1 MQPTQ
6 QQETAI
12 YTHDRNVIVVAGAG
26 SGKTR
31 VLVERYLAL
40 LEAHHDWPLNA
51 LVAITFTEKAA
62 GEMRDRV
69 RQTLETRAQS
79 ADTPERRA
87 IWNERLGMM
96 ESARISTIHSLCAT
110 ILRANAPE
118 AGVDPQ
124 FEVLDE
130 VDARLLLDDVIE
142 RVFQRLQDEGDLL
155 GELFVEYET
164 QAVHRVLVDQISLD
178 VPELGENL
186 FAGWVEQWEA
196 EAVREVANLLTDPV
210 FSESLNWL
218 PERGW
223 PQEDKLLDVWRA
235 VWSLSGQLNEQTELS
250 IRLDLLRILGSSETI
265 NLRSGSSKAWGDKET
280 LAESKARLGRIR
292 DMTRE
297 TLKHIGEPPGEP
309 DQRAAYLLPLWANL
323 IRRVQ
328 SAYRDTK
335 EKDSLLDF
343 DDLEQRTADLLR
355 DFPLVRARYR
365 NAEFKHIL
373 VDEFQDTNSRQW
385 SIIQAL
391 ADLERPGS
399 LFVVGDPKQS
409 IYAFRGADVSVFDR
423 VKGEILT
430 RGGTDVALARSFRTH
445 HRLVAGFNYLFGQL
459 LVRDAASPVRAFEVE
474 LGQPMESQRQPAP
487 SEFPSLELLLV
498 NKRDLEKGDDSP
510 AAAARQLEAGALA
523 GRLRDMVA
531 QGLPIY
537 DRALE
542 ATRPVQYGDMAL
554 LFQAMSNVTLYEEAF
569 KAAGLPFVTVAGRG
583 YYSRQEVWDLLNLL
597 RALHNPADD
606 LSLATALRSPLFSLS
621 DDALFALRFMRDEAG
636 ERLPLWE
643 ALADP
648 LAVPSDEVGRVAFAR
663 TVLYALRDRAG
674 RVTIEELLHEA
685 LAQTGYLA
693 ILTAL
698 PDGARRRGNVEKLL
712 EKARSSGQVTL
723 GAFSRYL
730 ADLSEREVREGEALV
745 DAQNAVTLMTVH
757 ASKGLEFPVV
767 ALVDASWE
775 RRNPSTAP
783 LVYDPQ
789 AGLAC
794 RVYDE
799 REGNHVDSYAYHR
812 AIQLLALRETAERKR
827 LLYVA
832 ATRAQDYLLVS
843 GQVSQG
849 NEALKA
855 AGWLSWLL
863 ETLDLGHDDL
873 LSGANIRDYPW
884 GQAGITVIGRSAEE
898 EDAGESE
905 DVPHP
910 ARAEVPVG
918 WEHPAVLNG
927 EPLAGG
933 LTVPPLVEPVSL
945 NRNSVVRHLTA
956 TQIADLGSHDDFQR
970 QHFRKDMLH
979 SAPSHIRWG
988 NWRRAGYIPQRILG
1002 DMVHEALRWWRFPT
1016 PDNNQL
1022 ADVLESYAWEQGIV
1036 DDDRRERAVSQV
1048 QEMLYRTMQSDV
1060 YGWVQDALQARRPV
1074 YRELP
1079 FIYQYQSHIIH
1090 GVIDTLFQREDGS
1103 WTVVDYKTSF
1113 VEGYRQGDI
1122 HPLVEHARQYHLQ
1135 VGVYATAAREQLR
1148 HAVGDDRIPAAYIH
1162 YIRYHKTVEVPQV
1175 DWQAALTR
1183 LEDRIGDFLDDVNTL

>member
-12 YTHDRNVIVVAGAG
+12 YTHDRNLIVVAGAG

-40 LEAHHDWPLNA
+40 LEAHPDWPLNA

-69 RQTLETRAQS
+69 RQTLETRALS
-79 ADTPERRA
+79 AVTPESRA
-87 IWNERLGMM
+87 IWNERLGAM

-142 RVFQRLQDEGDLL
+142 RVFQWLQDEDDPM

-164 QAVHRVLVDQISLD
+164 QAVHRVLVDQISLE
-178 VPELGENL
+178 VPELRENL
-186 FAGWVEQWEA
+186 FARWVEQWEA
-196 EAVREVANLLTDPV
+196 QAVAALDLLLSAPAFLDSV
-210 FSESLNWL
+210 NWF
-218 PERGW
+218 PEHGW

-235 VWSLSGQLNEQTELS
+235 VWGLSGQLNEQTELS
-250 IRLDLLRILGSSETI
+250 IRLDLLRILGSSEAI

-280 LAESKARLGRIR
+280 LAESKARLGLIR

-297 TLKHIGEPPGEP
+297 TLKHVGEQPSET

-328 SAYRDTK
+328 SAYHDAK

-385 SIIQAL
+385 SIVQAL

-423 VKGEILT
+423 VKGQILT
-430 RGGTDVALARSFRTH
+430 RGGADVALARSFRTH
-445 HRLVAGFNYLFGQL
+445 HRLVEGFNHLFGQL
-459 LVRDAASPVRAFEVE
+459 LVRDAASPVSAYEVE

-487 SEFPSLELLLV
+487 SDLPALELLLV
-498 NKRDLEKGDDSP
+498 NKSDLEKGDDSP
-510 AAAARQLEAGALA
+510 AAAARQWEAGALA
-523 GRLRDMVA
+523 ARLHDMVS
-531 QGLPIY
+531 QELPIY
-537 DRALE
+537 DRVLE
-542 ATRPVQYGDMAL
+542 TIRPVQYGDMAL
-554 LFQAMSNVTLYEEAF
+554 LFQAMSNVILYEEAF

-621 DDALFALRFMRDEAG
+621 DDALFALRFMRAEAG

-643 ALADP
+643 ALAAP
-648 LAVPSDEVGRVAFAR
+648 LAAPSDEVGRVAYAR

-775 RRNPSTAP
+775 RRNPNTPP

-812 AIQLLALRETAERKR
+812 AMRLLALRETAERKR

-843 GQVSQG
+843 GQVSQS
-849 NEALKA
+849 NDTLKT

-863 ETLDLGHDDL
+863 DALDLSNDDL
-873 LSGANIRDYPW
+873 LPGADTRDYPW
-884 GQAGITVIGRSAEE
+884 GQVGITVIGKSAA
-898 EDAGESE
+898 EDDATGQVDS
-905 DVPHP
+905 HL
-910 ARAEVPVG
+910 ARAEAPVG
-918 WEHPAVLNG
+918 WEHPAVLAG

-933 LTVPPLVEPVSL
+933 LTAPPLVEPVPL
-945 NRNSVVRHLTA
+945 NRNYAVRHLTA
-956 TQIADLGSHDDFQR
+956 TQIAHLGSRDDFQR
-970 QHFRKDMLH
+970 QRFRKDVLH

-988 NWRRAGYIPQRILG
+988 NRRRAGYIPQRILG
-1002 DMVHEALRWWRFPT
+1002 EMVHEALRWWRFPT

-1036 DDDRRERAVSQV
+1036 DDDQRERAVRQV
-1048 QEMLYRTMQSDV
+1048 QDMLYRTMQSDV
-1060 YGWVQDALQARRPV
+1060 YGWVQAALLDRRPV

-1103 WTVVDYKTSF
+1103 WAVVDYKTSF
-1113 VEGYRQGDI
+1113 VEGYHQADMD
-1122 HPLVEHARQYHLQ
+1122 PLVEHAQQYHLQ
-1135 VGVYATAAREQLR
+1135 VGVYATASREQLR
-1148 HAVGDDRIPAAYIH
+1148 HAVGDDRIPTAYIH
-1162 YIRYHKTVEVPQV
+1162 YIRYHKTVEVAPV